1 MPDIDADVLVV
12 GGGPSGLLLATEL
25 SLAGIRTVVIERDR
39 DRSRQTKAL
48 NLQPRAAEILEWRG
62 WLSPMSEYI
71 YGTLP
76 TGHFAGIPLDYSA
89 LDSRFPYQIGI
100 MQGDVERVLES
111 ILADFGDPLRRGHE
125 LVHIDQGLGTDDQE
139 VVARVMIGNV
149 EKRITARYLVGADG
163 GHSTT
168 RRLAGFEFPGR
179 DGTVPGVVCDI
190 TLRRKPPD
198 LADGWSLPAFDPERS
213 DFAYLLPLRNGLY
226 RLAFHGPQQVGIA
239 PDTPVGVDEVRDALI
254 RGFGPDIEIDELRSG
269 SRYTNAS
276 RQVSAYRMG
285 RVFLVGDAAHIH
297 APLGG
302 QGMGLGLQD
311 AFNLG
316 WKLAADINGWAS
328 PHLLDTYHSER
339 HPAGAAVLANVRAQA
354 MLTAHHPD
362 TPALRTLFTEIL
374 RVPAANL
381 KVAEDI
387 SGLSGRYDLGPG
399 LGHRMP
405 DLALGNGIM
414 LSSHANDGLAL
425 LLDATADHRL
435 VSVASGWK
443 RRIRYLTVDPGLLQ
457 GSAVLVRPDG
467 YVCGSGDD
475 PQAMAS
481 TMATWFGRGTN
492 DDVVPRDRRH

>member
-1 MPDIDADVLVV
+1 MLDIDTDVLVV
-12 GGGPSGLLLATEL
+12 GGGPTGLLLAAEL
-25 SLAGIRTVVIERDR
+25 SLAGVRTVVVERDR
-39 DRSRQTKAL
+39 SRSRQTKAL
-48 NLQPRAAEILEWRG
+48 NLQPRAAEILEWHG
-62 WLSPMSEYI
+62 WLAPMSEYV
-71 YGTLP
+71 YGSLP

-111 ILADFGDPLRRGHE
+111 ILADFGDSLRRGHE
-125 LVHIDQGLGTDDQE
+125 LVDIAQGLGPDDRE
-139 VVARVMIGNV
+139 VVARVVSGNV
-149 EKRITARYLVGADG
+149 EQRITAHYLVGADG
-163 GHSTT
+163 GHSST
-168 RRLAGFEFPGR
+168 RRIAGFEFPGR

-190 TLRRKPPD
+190 TLRRKPRD
-198 LADGWSLPAFDPERS
+198 LANGWSLPTFDPGRS
-213 DFAYLLPLRNGLY
+213 DFSYLLPLRNNLY
-226 RLAFHGPQQVGIA
+226 RLAFHGPEQVGIA
-239 PDTPVGVDEVRDALI
+239 PDTPVGAEEVRHALL

-285 RVFLVGDAAHIH
+285 RVFLAGDAAHIH

-328 PHLLDTYHSER
+328 PHLLDTYHTER
-339 HPAGAAVLANVRAQA
+339 HPAGAAVLTNVRAQG

-405 DLALGNGIM
+405 DLALGNGSR
-414 LSSHANDGLAL
+414 LSSHANDGLGL
-425 LLDATADHRL
+425 LLDATADRRFG
-435 VSVASGWK
+435 SVTSGWK
-443 RRIRYLTVDPGLLQ
+443 RRIRYLAVGPDSLR

-475 PQAMAS
+475 PQSMAS
-481 TMATWFGRGTN
+481 TMATWFGRDMN
-492 DDVVPRDRRH
+492 DDAASCDTRR